1 MDGGTLFRLWTFTQ
15 LFHHIT
21 SQYSSHSI
29 SPKIV
34 QIHFQKLSTVILS
47 VANAIGG
54 TKLLIISVPEF
65 TDGSRIQSA
74 PCSSQSGAGP
84 HQPVPERDLP
94 AEHVH

>member
-1 MDGGTLFRLWTFTQ
+1 M
-15 LFHHIT
+15 
-21 SQYSSHSI
+21 
-29 SPKIV
+29 
-34 QIHFQKLSTVILS
+34 QIHFQNLSTVILS

-84 HQPVPERDLP
+84 HQSVPEYDHP
-94 AEHVH
+94 AEHVRQRLPRHLHRQPDGSGCQRNSR